1 MAYGPVFH
9 SFLVGMG
16 EGGGREGRG
25 RKWREGAGTFPVPL
39 CSSAPLPVQGVA
51 RGRGELGQGPRWGT
65 ESGGEAERI
74 AGEGGVGI

>member
-16 EGGGREGRG
+16 KGGGREGRG
-25 RKWREGAGTFPVPL
+25 RKWRGQGRSPFP
-39 CSSAPLPVQGVA
+39 SAPTPVQVVA

>member
-1 MAYGPVFH
+1 MEWGREVAGR
-9 SFLVGMG
+9 GG
-16 EGGGREGRG
+16 EGNGGRGQGRSP
-25 RKWREGAGTFPVPL
+25 FP
-39 CSSAPLPVQGVA
+39 SAPTPVQGVA

>member
-1 MAYGPVFH
+1 MAYGTVFH
-9 SFLVGMG
+9 SFLHGMG

-25 RKWREGAGTFPVPL
+25 RKWRGQGRSPFP
-39 CSSAPLPVQGVA
+39 SAPTPVQVVA

>member
-39 CSSAPLPVQGVA
+39 CSN
-51 RGRGELGQGPRWGT
+51 PR
-65 ESGGEAERI
+65 SGSSER
-74 AGEGGVGI
+74 